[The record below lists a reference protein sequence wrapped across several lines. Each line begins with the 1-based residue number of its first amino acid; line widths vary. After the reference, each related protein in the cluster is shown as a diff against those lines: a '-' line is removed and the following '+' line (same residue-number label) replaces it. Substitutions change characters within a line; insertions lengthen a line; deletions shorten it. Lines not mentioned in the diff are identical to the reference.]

1 MSYIDFGLFGKFIL
15 RISGAAVY
23 IAHEGPHE
31 GPYVGPGGS
40 GRRPYDL
47 FGEQSHVLLVIA
59 KNMFEGTY
67 PKNSNGITTAST
79 LN

>member
-1 MSYIDFGLFGKFIL
+1 MDFSGKFIL

-40 GRRPYDL
+40 GRRPYEYAVVVDV
-47 FGEQSHVLLVIA
+47 FRKVPD
-59 KNMFEGTY
+59 F
-67 PKNSNGITTAST
+67 
-79 LN
+79 